1 VAQILSQS
9 ADSTWASR
17 RAGATGERTA
27 VSPAKPR
34 QGWRSPEHCASP
46 SCCRQDAADQC
57 GGQHFVGGGGGGA
70 AAPASRSP
78 PKSRSLREPWRPPGL
93 AGHRPGSPGGD
104 GGDSDAG
111 LQPRNLQ
118 HAFSAAAAAAGGSQ
132 TAGQLPEFRQSRG
145 SGSPRRHSAQA
156 RAADEASNP
165 STWASALQVR
175 RMGSDY
181 QLTSLQSLP
190 IPFTQCTCFTLI
202 RSRSVHGS
210 TCCQLYPS
218 LSRST

>member
-9 ADSTWASR
+9 ADSMWASR
-17 RAGATGERTA
+17 RAGATGERTSA
-27 VSPAKPR
+27 SPAKPR
-34 QGWRSPEHCASP
+34 PGWRSPEQCASP
-46 SCCRQDAADQC
+46 SRCRQDAADQC
-57 GGQHFVGGGGGGA
+57 GGQNFVGGGA
-70 AAPASRSP
+70 TAPASRSA

-93 AGHRPGSPGGD
+93 AGHWPGSPGGD

-118 HAFSAAAAAAGGSQ
+118 HAFLAAAAAAGGSQ
-132 TAGQLPEFRQSRG
+132 TAGQLPEFRQSSG
-145 SGSPRRHSAQA
+145 SGTPRRHPAQA
-156 RAADEASNP
+156 RAADEASDP

-181 QLTSLQSLP
+181 LLTSLQSLP

-202 RSRSVHGS
+202 RSHSVHGS
-210 TCCQLYPS
+210 TCYQLYPP